1 MHLFCKGGINL
12 AMGITRYNIDDH
24 NILNVNYELLYISK
38 SKFENDWHS
47 TAHFHPFTEIFF
59 ITNGSGNFHLDD
71 KIVNVTKGDLVII
84 NPNCLHTEK
93 SNTSKEPLEY
103 IVLGIENFIFAQHGT
118 SSLLCNTEVTQELYT
133 ILHYDR
139 ISVLLQFF
147 DPLINEI
154 ENKPQNYE
162 VVCKSIITLLIIFLS
177 RGSSQGLDVNN
188 TSKEPLNIECMKIKN
203 YLDSHY
209 SDNITLEKLA
219 SICHVNKFHLVH
231 SFTKQVGVSPINYV
245 INKRIDEAKTLLKT
259 TNYSIRD
266 ISSIVGFSNSSY
278 FSQMFKKIT
287 GFSPKTYKTKS

>member
-1 MHLFCKGGINL
+1 
-12 AMGITRYNIDDH
+12 MGITRYNIDDH

-133 ILHYDR
+133 IIHYDR

-177 RGSSQGLDVNN
+177 RGSSQDLDVNN